1 MKKIALRT
9 VGIEPT
15 LGLVKQMA
23 TAHVVFGH

>member
-1 MKKIALRT
+1 VRT

-15 LGLVKQMA
+15 LGLTKQMA